1 MAEMPVADDPTSGTS
16 HQAGQQTPPT
26 FGESMADQSKSR
38 KSQME
43 VAKVWK
49 WVMSSFKGFSRT

>member
-1 MAEMPVADDPTSGTS
+1 MPVADDPTSGTS

-38 KSQME
+38 KSQMD